1 MSRTVEMTTPAELR
15 KAGWDALKERLG
27 IPEALRFLLQYE
39 KGEGDYTELRRELYK
54 DETMESLIERM
65 KKEGIIGK

>member
-1 MSRTVEMTTPAELR
+1 MSRTLEMTPADLR
-15 KAGWDALKERLG
+15 KAGWNALKERLG

-39 KGEGDYTELRRELYK
+39 KGEGDYTELRRDIYK
-54 DETMESLIERM
+54 GETVDSLISRV